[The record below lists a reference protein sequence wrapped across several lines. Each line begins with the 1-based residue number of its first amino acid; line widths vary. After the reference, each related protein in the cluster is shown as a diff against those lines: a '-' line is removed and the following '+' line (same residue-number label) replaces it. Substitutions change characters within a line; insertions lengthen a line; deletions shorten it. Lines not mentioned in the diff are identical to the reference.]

1 MYAWPFAF
9 HVFRTSRLPSLVLV
23 PSFRSAENYI
33 LFYFRVKV
41 MLRLL
46 FGPIK
51 SEVALFLQTQSAPT
65 FWEVHSD
72 FIISNIPGQL
82 LRLQV
87 ARWISAMSRWGI
99 K

>member
-1 MYAWPFAF
+1 
-9 HVFRTSRLPSLVLV
+9 
-23 PSFRSAENYI
+23 
-33 LFYFRVKV
+33 
-41 MLRLL
+41 MLQLL
-46 FGPIK
+46 FGSIK

-65 FWEVHSD
+65 FWEVQTD

-87 ARWISAMSRWGI
+87 TRWISAMSRWGI

>member
-1 MYAWPFAF
+1 MYAWPFTF
-9 HVFRTSRLPSLVLV
+9 HVFRTFRLPPLVLV
-23 PSFRSAENYI
+23 PSFRSAKNYI
-33 LFYFRVKV
+33 LFYCRVKV

-72 FIISNIPGQL
+72 FIIRNIPGQL

-87 ARWISAMSRWGI
+87 TRWISAMSRWGI